1 MMTQKNGKPIHRT
14 HYWNKIGAKW
24 NARGVTGIFLNVV
37 NCVWIYLPVP
47 YPCPTAALQ
56 RTRFYSNLEAA
67 SRHYSAV
74 RLYNKGA
81 SFGPKYLIM
90 SPLNQYLEI
99 FGQKTFDT

>member
-1 MMTQKNGKPIHRT
+1 MECTSRV
-14 HYWNKIGAKW
+14 
-24 NARGVTGIFLNVV
+24 VTGIRNLERTWWVV

-99 FGQKTFDT
+99 FGQKIFDNSYV